1 MKPLPQA
8 VQDAFPCR
16 TGVLPERPW
25 WDRTDNGMT
34 MWREYRRK
42 DGAETRPYPRNRID
56 SAREIVEGIEERT
69 RYTSVQKL
77 VAIDSER
84 PLPHPGYR
92 AGQVWAAE
100 DGSSVVIT
108 NSNQTTPRFREDY
121 PYLMADPSCPW
132 LAPWS
137 PAEVKP

>member
-8 VQDAFPCR
+8 VQDAFPC
-16 TGVLPERPW
+16 VLKRPPERPW
-25 WDRTDNGMT
+25 W
-34 MWREYRRK
+34 
-42 DGAETRPYPRNRID
+42 RPY
-56 SAREIVEGIEERT
+56 REQFERGHMST
-69 RYTSVQKL
+69 NDLSFPQNYAALASYDAKH
-77 VAIDSER
+77 

-108 NSNQTTPRFREDY
+108 NTNQIAPRFREDY

-137 PAEVKP
+137 PVEEKS

>member
-16 TGVLPERPW
+16 TDVLPERPW
-25 WDRTDNGMT
+25 WVKEGHPH
-34 MWREYRRK
+34 WRNARR
-42 DGAETRPYPRNRID
+42 DGKGDYHMPVEHID
-56 SAREIVEGIEERT
+56 T
-69 RYTSVQKL
+69 KN
-77 VAIDSER
+77 

-92 AGQVWAAE
+92 AGQVWAAD
-100 DGSSVVIT
+100 DGSSVVLT
-108 NSNQTTPRFREDY
+108 NTNQISPSFHKDY

-137 PAEVKP
+137 PAEEKS

>member
-1 MKPLPQA
+1 MGQKRGP
-8 VQDAFPCR
+8 
-16 TGVLPERPW
+16 T
-25 WDRTDNGMT
+25 
-34 MWREYRRK
+34 
-42 DGAETRPYPRNRID
+42 
-56 SAREIVEGIEERT
+56 REIVVRVEDRSHH
-69 RYTSVQKL
+69 TSFQKL
-77 VAIDSER
+77 VVIDSER

-108 NSNQTTPRFREDY
+108 NTNQISPSFREDY
-121 PYLMADPSCPW
+121 PYLLADPSCPW

>member
-16 TGVLPERPW
+16 TGALPERPW
-25 WDRTDNGMT
+25 WDRTDAWMAT
-34 MWREYRRK
+34 RREYRRK
-42 DGAETRPYPRNRID
+42 DGVEPRFD
-56 SAREIVEGIEERT
+56 SAREIVEGIEERM
-69 RYTSVQKL
+69 RYTGEQRL
-77 VAIDSER
+77 VRIDSER

-92 AGQVWAAE
+92 AGQVWATE
-100 DGSSVVIT
+100 DGSSAVIT
-108 NSNQTTPRFREDY
+108 NTNQISPSFREDY

-137 PAEVKP
+137 PAEDKS